1 MEHKTHNGWTNYETW
16 AVALWLD
23 NEESSYRYWR
33 AVADETIQLTKR
45 PEERREE
52 AVTALADRIKDEILD
67 GIPSTVTGFYADLLQ
82 AALEEV
88 NWLEIAENFLG
99 ELRADGVEEEPETW
113 KGPRPAHDA
122 DPKFPLGQVVSTPG
136 ALDSIDPVEMMTAI
150 ARHHRGDWGDC
161 CPEDWESNEEGLC
174 DGFRLFSVYRSGRG
188 EKFWIITEA
197 DRSVT
202 TILLPCEY

>member
-1 MEHKTHNGWTNYETW
+1 MENQKHNGWTNYETW

-33 AVADETIQLTKR
+33 AVAQETVQISRR
-45 PEERREE
+45 PEERCEE
-52 AVTALADRIKDEILD
+52 AVVILADRLKDEIGDAVPTEL
-67 GIPSTVTGFYADLLQ
+67 TGVFSDLLR
-82 AALEEV
+82 AALGEV
-88 NWLEIAENFLG
+88 NWLEIADNFLV
-99 ELRADGVEEEPETW
+99 ELRVDDEEPENW

-122 DPKFPLGQVVSTPG
+122 DPKFSLGQVVSTPG
-136 ALDSIDPVEMMTAI
+136 ALESLDPRDVFAAL

-161 CPEDWESNEEGLC
+161 CPEDWESNEEGLR
-174 DGFRLFSVYRSGRG
+174 DGFRLFSAYRTGCG

-202 TILLPCEY
+202 TILLPSEY

>member
-23 NEESSYRYWR
+23 NEESSYQYWR
-33 AVADETIQLTKR
+33 TVADETIQLVKL
-45 PEERREE
+45 PEERLED
-52 AVTALADRIKDEILD
+52 AATTLADRIKGEILD
-67 GIPSTVTGFYADLLQ
+67 GIPTALTGFCADLLQ

-99 ELRADGVEEEPETW
+99 ERRVDEEAEIW
-113 KGPRPAHDA
+113 KGPRPAPDA
-122 DPKFPLGQVVSTPG
+122 DPRFPLGQIVSTPG
-136 ALDSIDPVEMMTAI
+136 VLDLIDQVEVMTAL
-150 ARHHRGDWGDC
+150 ARHHRGDWGVC
-161 CPEDWESNEEGLC
+161 CPEDWESNEEGLR

>member
-1 MEHKTHNGWTNYETW
+1 MENKTHNGWTNYETW

-33 AVADETIQLTKR
+33 AVAQETVQLTKL

-52 AVTALADRIKDEILD
+52 AGTTLADRIKDEILD
-67 GIPSTVTGFYADLLQ
+67 GIPTAITGFYADLLQ
-82 AALEEV
+82 VALDEV

-99 ELRADGVEEEPETW
+99 ELRVDEEDEEPETW

-122 DPKFPLGQVVSTPG
+122 DPKFPLGQIVSTPG
-136 ALDSIDPVEMMTAI
+136 ALDSIDSVEMMTAL

-161 CPEDWESNEEGLC
+161 CPEDWESNEEALR
-174 DGFRLFSVYRSGRG
+174 DGFRLFSVYRSGRH

-202 TILLPCEY
+202 TILLPEEY

>member
-1 MEHKTHNGWTNYETW
+1 MENKTHNGWTNYETW

-23 NEESSYRYWR
+23 NQESSYRYWR
-33 AVADETIQLTKR
+33 AVAQETIQLTKLL
-45 PEERREE
+45 EERREE
-52 AVTALADRIKDEILD
+52 AGTTLADRIKDEILD
-67 GIPSTVTGFYADLLQ
+67 GIPTAITGFYADLLQ

-88 NWLEIAENFLG
+88 NWLEIAENFPG
-99 ELRADGVEEEPETW
+99 ELRVDEVEEEPETW
-113 KGPRPAHDA
+113 KVPRPAHDA
-122 DPKFPLGQVVSTPG
+122 DPKFPLGQIVSTPG
-136 ALDSIDPVEMMTAI
+136 ALDLIDQVEIMTAL

-161 CPEDWESNEEGLC
+161 CPEDWESNEEGLRG
-174 DGFRLFSVYRSGRG
+174 GFRLFSVYRSGRG

>member
-1 MEHKTHNGWTNYETW
+1 MENKKHNGWTNYETW
-16 AVALWLD
+16 AVALGLD
-23 NEESSYRYWR
+23 NEESSDQYWR

-52 AVTALADRIKDEILD
+52 AGTALADRIKDEILD
-67 GIPSTVTGFYADLLQ
+67 GIPTAITGFYADLLQ
-82 AALEEV
+82 SALEEV

-99 ELRADGVEEEPETW
+99 ELRVDEEEEEPETW
-113 KGPRPAHDA
+113 KGPRPAHDV
-122 DPKFPLGQVVSTPG
+122 DPKFPLGQIVSTPG
-136 ALDSIDPVEMMTAI
+136 ALDSIDPLEMMTAL
-150 ARHHRGDWGDC
+150 ARHHRGDWGNC
-161 CPEDWESNEEGLC
+161 CPEDWESNEEGLR

-202 TILLPCEY
+202 TILLPSEY